1 MTSVCLPHDA
11 CHQDRARTCAGPT
24 DFQDCLELLSHASTH
39 KSNVFDS
46 KFKGDFLHFPQIQ
59 DRLPAEGRESLQ
71 GSPDFPDGGTVR
83 EEDRAE
89 KQNSRLVV
97 DYSAGG
103 RIIVSVSERV
113 LKNTAG
119 FHPKREQ

>member
-1 MTSVCLPHDA
+1 MSVCLLHDA
-11 CHQDRARTCAGPT
+11 CHQDRAQTCAGPT
-24 DFQDCLELLSHASTH
+24 DFQDCLERPSHVSTH

-59 DRLPAEGRESLQ
+59 DRLRAEGRESSQ
-71 GSPDFPDGGTVR
+71 GSSNFSDVGTVQ
-83 EEDRAE
+83 EEDRAK

-103 RIIVSVSERV
+103 RIIVSERV